1 MTPMLSIVR
10 AHLGLVLFA
19 IVVMTAFNF
28 LAHGTQDLYPTY
40 LQVQRHLTVNEVTAI
55 AIVYNI
61 GAMVGGI
68 GCGTLSQHIG
78 RRVTIVI
85 MALLAL
91 PTIPLWA
98 FSVDPVWIGIG
109 AFLMQVF
116 VQGAWGVIPAHLNEL
131 SPPEAAVPSR
141 AWFTNWATCLHPR
154 MQQSRAPGLKVWDT
168 IIAGHLRALS

>member
-55 AIVYNI
+55 AIAYNI

-91 PTIPLWA
+91 PTIPL
-98 FSVDPVWIGIG
+98 
-109 AFLMQVF
+109 
-116 VQGAWGVIPAHLNEL
+116 
-131 SPPEAAVPSR
+131 
-141 AWFTNWATCLHPR
+141 
-154 MQQSRAPGLKVWDT
+154 
-168 IIAGHLRALS
+168 